1 MSPEMNRINLIEEN
15 PQRGKENKNKQ
26 KHNFIKKEAKTLL
39 NIKFEKDSLQFNE
52 DTSVDDCNDSDGKE
66 GNYKSK
72 C

>member
-1 MSPEMNRINLIEEN
+1 MNRINLIEEN

-52 DTSVDDCNDSDGKE
+52 DTSVDDCNDSDGKDAKE
-66 GNYKSK
+66 NNYKSK

>member
-1 MSPEMNRINLIEEN
+1 MNRINLIEEN

-39 NIKFEKDSLQFNE
+39 NIKFEKKSLQFNE
-52 DTSVDDCNDSDGKE
+52 DTSVNDCNDSDGKDAKE
-66 GNYKSK
+66 NNYKSK

>member
-39 NIKFEKDSLQFNE
+39 NIKFEKYSLQFNE
-52 DTSVDDCNDSDGKE
+52 ATSVDDCNDSDG
-66 GNYKSK
+66 
-72 C
+72 

>member
-52 DTSVDDCNDSDGKE
+52 DTSVDDCNDSDGL
-66 GNYKSK
+66 
-72 C
+72 